1 MDGIVVSDVS
11 CSASTAVEKRL
22 VGISFPMEG
31 DASTWFIQ
39 FLDTACFCCKVKADT
54 AEFVRIEDA
63 SSIDEAIENFIL
75 TICNFFQADVP
86 SS

>member
-1 MDGIVVSDVS
+1 MDGIIVSDVS

-39 FLDTACFCCKVKADT
+39 FLDMTCFCCKVKADT
-54 AEFVRIEDA
+54 AEFVRDA

-75 TICNFFQADVP
+75 TISNFFQADVP
-86 SS
+86 SI

>member
-31 DASTWFIQ
+31 DTSTWFIQ
-39 FLDTACFCCKVKADT
+39 LLDMTCFCCKVKADT
-54 AEFVRIEDA
+54 AEIEDA
-63 SSIDEAIENFIL
+63 SRIDEAIENFIL
-75 TICNFFQADVP
+75 TISNFFQADVP
-86 SS
+86 SI